1 MEDVLVCPQ
10 CHVPIQAS
18 DYFCSNCGKNL
29 KPKPSSVSISSQALL
44 YVGSL
49 LLPPMGFIW
58 GIRRLREEG
67 RTQKIVG
74 MIAIVLTVV
83 SLVYSIVVVVDVI
96 NNANTQLNQ
105 QMQGLQGFGKGMNLP

>member
-10 CHVPIQAS
+10 CHVSVQPT

-29 KPKPSSVSISSQALL
+29 KQKLSSVSISSQALL

-58 GIRRLREEG
+58 GFRRLREEG
-67 RTQKIVG
+67 RTQKIIG
-74 MIAIVLTVV
+74 MITIGLTVV

-96 NNANTQLNQ
+96 NSANAQLNQ
-105 QMQGLQGFGKGMNLP
+105 QMQGLGF